1 MKLKNLPKAGAALE
15 PRYIRNLGIQAYDA
29 DNLYPQNVRNIVL
42 NSKTGN
48 GCLERYADYLE
59 GRGLASEPL
68 AGFVVNLDGETLAD
82 IHGLVSRD
90 LAMNDGFAIHVNYD
104 INGYI
109 VSMHHVPF
117 ENVRLKEPDEQGY
130 IRQVA
135 VHPDWTGQLTYNGK
149 PVKITADTVDYIDV
163 FNPDPGSVIKQM
175 QESGGPQF
183 YKGQVYYYSREGYM
197 RYPYARFHSIL
208 SDMSTDEGL
217 SNIMNRNVRNNFLP
231 AGAFVRLKSQGAS
244 TFDDDVDENS
254 LIEPEEYAEDLAS
267 LQGDEEALKILD
279 ITVETKEEMPEFINM
294 QGNNYDKDFT
304 VTAAEVKDC
313 IYSAFGQ
320 EGWLSL
326 RNGKVGFS
334 GTLVSDVERD
344 YAKRHLKTQKALT
357 RAYMAILS
365 HYDAS
370 KLPVSPD
377 IEALTIIPLVDISNI
392 SKVSNNG

>member
-1 MKLKNLPKAGAALE
+1 MKLKNLPKAGTALE
-15 PRYIRNLGIQAYDA
+15 PRYMRNLDIQAYDA

-59 GRGLASEPL
+59 GRGLVSEPL

-90 LAMNDGFAIHVNYD
+90 LAMNDGFALHVNYN
-104 INGYI
+104 IKGYI
-109 VSMHHVPF
+109 VSLHHMPF
-117 ENVRLKEPDEQGY
+117 ENVRIKEPDEEGN

-135 VHPDWTGQLTYNGK
+135 VHPDWTGLLTHNGK
-149 PVKITADTVDYIDV
+149 PVKISAENIDYIDI
-163 FNPDPGSVIKQM
+163 FNPDPNVVIGQM
-175 QESGGPQF
+175 LEAGGPQF
-183 YKGQVYYYSREGYM
+183 YKGQVFYYSREGHM

-244 TFDDDVDENS
+244 TFEGDITEEP
-254 LIEPEEYAEDLAS
+254 LAEPEEYAEDLAS

-294 QGNNYDKDFT
+294 QGNNYDKDFM

-313 IYSAFGQ
+313 IYAAFGQ

-344 YAKRHLKTQKALT
+344 YAKRQIKTQKAMS
-357 RAYMAILS
+357 RSYAAIL
-365 HYDAS
+365 AAWIPNQ
-370 KLPVSPD
+370 LPAAPTVDNLS
-377 IEALTIIPLVDISNI
+377 IIPLVDINTP
-392 SKVSNNG
+392 KVS